1 MLPKINEEL
10 VENTFLQQLQPLG
23 WRCVYGKTLP
33 TAEGEFARGGM
44 AGVVLLPLL
53 AAAVARLNPELPPEA
68 VDEVVRTV
76 TKADVG
82 DLMARN
88 RAFYALLRHGVPVSY
103 RAEGKTKNAM
113 ARLADF
119 ENPQANDF
127 TAANQL
133 EIRTAKGGKRIPDV
147 VLFVNGL
154 PLAVVELKNP
164 LDAAADLQKAFNQLQ
179 TYKEEIADLFVYNQL
194 LIVSDGTEAR
204 VGSLSADWQRFV
216 PWRVVDEKENS
227 ARQAFGDELE
237 GVAHSLLRPQ
247 TLLDYVRFFV
257 LFERDARGRTV
268 KKCAAYHQFYGVN
281 EAVEATLAAS
291 GEGGDG
297 RIGVMWHTQG
307 SGKSISML
315 FYAGKLLAQPEL
327 QNPTLVVVTDRSD
340 LDGQLFQ
347 TFTAGQE
354 LLKQPPVQAD
364 SREDLRRA
372 LAEREAGGVFFTT
385 IQKFAPREDED
396 RFPALNARRNIIV
409 ISDEAHRS
417 QYGFGM
423 KVGGGGQ
430 MRAGYARHLRDALP
444 NASFIG
450 FTGTPLSLE
459 DKDTQEVFGRYV
471 SVYDLQDAVE
481 DGATVP
487 IVYEARQIRLHFK
500 EEETRALLDEID
512 GDEDETGTKLRLRE
526 QLLGADARLRD
537 LAADLVAH
545 FEQRNSVA
553 PGKAMVV
560 AVSRR
565 VCVDLYNQIIALR
578 PEWHSGDVNGGAIKI
593 IMTGSATDPADFRC
607 HLYSREE
614 KKLLEQRFK
623 DPDDPL
629 QMVIVRDMWL
639 TGFDAPC
646 CHTMYLDKPMQGHNL
661 MQAVARVNRVFKNKS
676 RDNGGLIVDYIG
688 LTDELKKAAQRY
700 TRDGGKGEMTRDIG
714 AVFAKMQ
721 EHLDIVRGQFATPV
735 NGQPFD
741 IQTALTEKQPAALLA
756 CIRRAAEHITAL
768 DFLPDAGQTDGS
780 RPRQKAFLH
789 AVRLAKKGYAL
800 CGALNETAPYREE
813 IAFYDAVRAVLAKR
827 SGGTGGDRLLQLTT
841 LINQNI
847 VSEGVTD
854 LFALLGKP
862 QARLDLLSDDFLQ
875 TVKASET
882 PHLWMAAAERYLHG
896 KIRESAGSNLAAQ
909 KDFADRLHN
918 ALNRYNNHNLSVIE
932 VLEELVSLAKDLQE
946 RLARGEKL
954 GLSEAEL
961 AFYDALAR
969 NESARRLMKETVL
982 AALAKDIAAQL
993 RKSVS
998 IDWKYKDA
1006 VKARMRL
1013 LVKRALKQYKY
1024 PPDEEAA
1031 AVEFV
1036 IQQAEE
1042 IADEWA

>member
-1 MLPKINEEL
+1 MPPKINEALIE
-10 VENTFLQQLQPLG
+10 ETCLQQLEAVG
-23 WRCVYGKTLP
+23 WRRENGKSLP
-33 TAEGEFARGGM
+33 VAEGDFARGGM
-44 AGVVLLPLL
+44 AGVVFTEQLRQ
-53 AAAVARLNPELPPEA
+53 AVARLNPDLPPEA
-68 VDEVVRTV
+68 VDEVVRVV
-76 TKADVG
+76 TKSEIG
-82 DLMARN
+82 DLLERN
-88 RAFYALLRHGVPVSY
+88 RAFYALLRNGVPVSY
-103 RAEGKTKNAM
+103 RVDGEAQTRQAM
-113 ARLADF
+113 LVDF
-119 ENPQANDF
+119 ENPQANSF
-127 TAANQL
+127 IAVNQL
-133 EIRTAKGGKRIPDV
+133 EIRGTRGKRIPDV
-147 VLFVNGL
+147 ILFVNGL
-154 PLAVVELKNP
+154 PLVVMELKHP
-164 LDAAADLQKAFNQLQ
+164 LNEKADLQAAFNQLQ
-179 TYKEEIADLFVYNQL
+179 TYKAEIGDLFVFNQL
-194 LIVSDGTEAR
+194 LLVSDGVNAR
-204 VGSLSADWQRFV
+204 IGSLSADWQRFM
-216 PWRVVDEKENS
+216 PWRVVDEAAGS
-227 ARQAFGDELE
+227 ARLSFEDELE
-237 GVAHSLLRPQ
+237 GVVQSLLRPD

-257 LFERDARGRTV
+257 LFERDGRGQTV

-281 EAVEATLAAS
+281 AAVAATLAAS

-315 FYAGKLLAQPEL
+315 FYAGKLLAQREL
-327 QNPTLVVVTDRSD
+327 QNPTLVVVTDRID

-347 TFTAGQE
+347 TFDAGQD
-354 LLKQPPVQAD
+354 LLKQAPVQAD
-364 SREDLRRA
+364 SREGLRDA
-372 LAEREAGGVFFTT
+372 LAERAAGGVLFTT
-385 IQKFAPREDED
+385 VQKFAPREDEA
-396 RFPALNARRNIIV
+396 RFPVLNERRNIIV

-417 QYGFGM
+417 QYGFTM
-423 KVGGGGQ
+423 KVGSGGQ

-471 SVYDLQDAVE
+471 SVYDLQDAVN

-487 IVYEARQIRLHFK
+487 IVYEARQIRLHFD
-500 EEETRALLDEID
+500 EAETRALFEDLGDDADESSA
-512 GDEDETGTKLRLRE
+512 KL
-526 QLLGADARLRD
+526 RLRD
-537 LAADLVAH
+537 LAADLLAH
-545 FEQRNSVA
+545 FAQRNQVA

-565 VCVDLYNQIIALR
+565 VCVDLYNHIIALR
-578 PEWHSGDVNGGAIKI
+578 PEWHSDDVNGGAIKI
-593 IMTGSATDPADFRC
+593 VMTGAAGDPPEFQP

-614 KKLLEQRFK
+614 KKTLEKRFK

-661 MQAVARVNRVFKNKS
+661 MQAIARVNRVFKNKS
-676 RDNGGLIVDYIG
+676 RDNGGLVVDYIG
-688 LTDELKKAAQRY
+688 LTDELKKATQRY
-700 TRDGGKGEMTRDIG
+700 SRDGGKGEMTHNIG
-714 AVFAKMQ
+714 AVFTKMQ
-721 EHLDIVRGQFATPV
+721 EDMKVVRGQFASPV
-735 NGQPFD
+735 NGRTFD
-741 IQTALTEKQPAALLA
+741 VAAALAEKEPQALLA
-756 CIRRAAEHITAL
+756 HIRRAAEHISAL
-768 DFLPDAGQTDGS
+768 DHADRSLQRKKRFLE
-780 RPRQKAFLH
+780 
-789 AVRLAKKGYAL
+789 AVRLAKKGFAL
-800 CGALNETAPYREE
+800 CGAREETAPYREE

-827 SGGTGGDRLLQLTT
+827 SGGTGGDRLLQLTA

-875 TVKASET
+875 TVKASDT
-882 PHLWMAAAERYLHG
+882 PHLWVAAAERYLHG
-896 KIRESAGSNLAAQ
+896 KIRETAGNNLAAQ
-909 KDFADRLHN
+909 KDFADRLHD

-932 VLEELVSLAKDLQE
+932 VLEELVSLARDLQE

-1042 IADEWA
+1042 IADRWA